1 MTPDRWEQLPAS
13 IPNSKHN
20 ASVLTFASSALSGKL
35 IAALHRRH
43 LTLKVRKSNFG
54 VCLPWSLLWL
64 TFQDKD
70 LKPANWDPLSSL
82 SRAGVSAGMNHL
94 SDGDV
99 RQQLPIVND
108 KIVRERLSASDRSW
122 QQCRMNIGCI
132 TQTPFRNTIWKLIL
146 CPIYRMLALE
156 RPYGWYHQ
164 PQNHFISLWVSLCDR
179 GNNIFL
185 FFFQVIWHLMLSQA
199 AESASWAFSHSVI
212 LSCWDTGASSISV
225 SEDGYKT
232 TSMLRFAEEKCVEG
246 GKAVSPFIHVV
257 IPWHL

>member
-1 MTPDRWEQLPAS
+1 
-13 IPNSKHN
+13 
-20 ASVLTFASSALSGKL
+20 
-35 IAALHRRH
+35 
-43 LTLKVRKSNFG
+43 
-54 VCLPWSLLWL
+54 
-64 TFQDKD
+64 
-70 LKPANWDPLSSL
+70 
-82 SRAGVSAGMNHL
+82 MNHL

-108 KIVRERLSASDRSW
+108 KIVRERLSAGDRSW

-132 TQTPFRNTIWKLIL
+132 TQTPFGNTIWKLIL

-185 FFFQVIWHLMLSQA
+185 FFFPGDMASDAQPSGGIGLLSFF
-199 AESASWAFSHSVI
+199 SFSHFVM
-212 LSCWDTGASSISV
+212 LGHGGLLHQCFGRWV
-225 SEDGYKT
+225 QDG
-232 TSMLRFAEEKCVEG
+232 RHAQIRW
-246 GKAVSPFIHVV
+246 GKVCRRREAVSPFIHLV